1 MSHLHALVPSSL
13 ATFFFTMPTFSA
25 FFLFI
30 ALFFAAVN
38 AQDFGLPPAPTPDA
52 GAAGSASTS
61 APVIAALVALS
72 LMIIF
77 KH

>member
-1 MSHLHALVPSSL
+1 
-13 ATFFFTMPTFSA
+13 MPTFSA
-25 FFLFI
+25 LFLFI

-52 GAAGSASTS
+52 GAAGSVSSSA
-61 APVIAALVALS
+61 APVIGVLVALS
-72 LMIIF
+72 LMIIL